1 MKVWMLWHGGVN
13 YSHGYIADD
22 TEAFE
27 SLAEAKR
34 VFDSRADS
42 WNTYYPC
49 VDRIPAEDGGP
60 SAWIF
65 FYDPNAEENGPGD
78 PYPDRVL
85 EYGPRG
91 GLRLNYC

>member
-1 MKVWMLWHGGVN
+1 MKVWMLWHGGAG
-13 YSHGYIADD
+13 YARGYIDDD
-22 TEAFE
+22 TEAFD
-27 SLAEAKR
+27 SLKAAKHS
-34 VFDSRADS
+34 FDSRADN

-65 FYDPNAEENGPGD
+65 FADPSEYMGSDA
-78 PYPDRVL
+78 YPDRIL

-91 GLRLNYC
+91 GLHVNLT